1 MVMVEC
7 EASVTSCYVHV
18 AHVMMVARTPGLQDS
33 STPGLQ
39 ESMADSGGR
48 LGKNKENKEKQ

>member
-1 MVMVEC
+1 MLMVEC

-33 STPGLQ
+33 RKLLFIELSTKYYVG
-39 ESMADSGGR
+39 SYF
-48 LGKNKENKEKQ
+48 K